1 MKDEQGDPAEN
12 SGENTGADE
21 GCPENLKPYRWKK
34 GQPSPN
40 PGGRPKKAPIS
51 EAYAHHV
58 GDPLPDDI
66 RSKLR
71 LPKGATWADA
81 IALGQLRA
89 AVKGNTVAAKEIAD
103 RVEGRVPLPMEV
115 ETPEGREVRIEVVY
129 LGDREELTNGSDEKQ
144 AVSQNHAAIEPE
156 PGRAERKPWE
166 RPRTKD
172 A

>member
-1 MKDEQGDPAEN
+1 MKDEQDGPAEKT
-12 SGENTGADE
+12 GENTEDR
-21 GCPENLKPYRWKK
+21 CPENLKPYRWQK

-51 EAYAHHV
+51 DAYTHHV
-58 GDPLPDDI
+58 GMPLPDDI

-81 IALGQLRA
+81 MALGQLRS
-89 AVKGNTVAAKEIAD
+89 AVRGNTVAAKEIAD
-103 RVEGRVPLPMEV
+103 RIEGRVTLPIGGEDGGPIQV
-115 ETPEGREVRIEVVY
+115 KWTIEEIGGRPEAKN
-129 LGDREELTNGSDEKQ
+129 EEQQTLSHNR
-144 AVSQNHAAIEPE
+144 AFVEPE